1 MAGKASLLLVM
12 GFSMILLVFGNRLN
26 RLSTDTV
33 DNFTN
38 YYSENMTHNL
48 AVSGANL
55 AANKIFMNT
64 NWDAGFKNL
73 KMNGGTLD
81 VRVDVIDAARN
92 IRKLT
97 SVSTYEDNSDTV
109 EVILT
114 PNSFARFAYYSQ
126 YEGSGIWWTNRDTV
140 FGPFHTEDNL
150 RCDNHPV
157 FGVGGYETTIR
168 GRVEYHDHESSD
180 KPVFHGSFHD
190 GYPDPLNSNGL
201 QPLREAAVD
210 DGHKI
215 EQSTSTTTTK
225 ENRWVPSHWE
235 RIHGRWVKVPGYFE
249 EVITTTTAVD
259 TAYVT
264 FVNDSV
270 RIKLGYDKPSTT
282 FKTSE
287 LAPNGVIYS
296 EGMDVRLQGTVEGQ
310 FSVVSDGNVYLD
322 DDILYTHDPKIN
334 PSSTDLLGILAQNKV
349 LITDNNATLNIQ
361 VDAAIYCQD
370 GGFGAENYSTRSVDG
385 DIHLLGGIT
394 QNIRQAVGQY
404 TSDKWGNITIIHGYN
419 KRYRYDT
426 RLGSIYPPFYPICGG
441 FQIVSWKE

>member
-168 GRVEYHDHESSD
+168 GRVEYH
-180 KPVFHGSFHD
+180 GS
-190 GYPDPLNSNGL
+190 
-201 QPLREAAVD
+201 
-210 DGHKI
+210 
-215 EQSTSTTTTK
+215 
-225 ENRWVPSHWE
+225 
-235 RIHGRWVKVPGYFE
+235 
-249 EVITTTTAVD
+249 
-259 TAYVT
+259 
-264 FVNDSV
+264 
-270 RIKLGYDKPSTT
+270 
-282 FKTSE
+282 
-287 LAPNGVIYS
+287 
-296 EGMDVRLQGTVEGQ
+296 
-310 FSVVSDGNVYLD
+310 
-322 DDILYTHDPKIN
+322 
-334 PSSTDLLGILAQNKV
+334 
-349 LITDNNATLNIQ
+349 
-361 VDAAIYCQD
+361 
-370 GGFGAENYSTRSVDG
+370 
-385 DIHLLGGIT
+385 
-394 QNIRQAVGQY
+394 
-404 TSDKWGNITIIHGYN
+404 
-419 KRYRYDT
+419 
-426 RLGSIYPPFYPICGG
+426 
-441 FQIVSWKE
+441 